1 MRCEEYV
8 YRLFWR
14 FYVCIFVELVRRCVL
29 TLFGEITT
37 LQNLPLVV
45 SLYNNV
51 TALSS
56 CLSEGF
62 LHFIERVIRSLYSVL
77 VFAGEG
83 GQGPALRLDLKRP
96 VCCDKT
102 RLLSRQKYACLD
114 KTFVV
119 TKLCLSRLNIFVARE
134 KMLRQIFVVQMFVAT
149 KDLWRQ
155 AYFCLN
161 KRRAL
166 SR

>member
-14 FYVCIFVELVRRCVL
+14 FYVCIFVELVRCCVL

-51 TALSS
+51 TVLSS
-56 CLSEGF
+56 CLSVGF
-62 LHFIERVIRSLYSVL
+62 LHFIKRVIHSLYSVV

-83 GQGPALRLDLKRP
+83 GGGGVLR
-96 VCCDKT
+96 
-102 RLLSRQKYACLD
+102 
-114 KTFVV
+114 
-119 TKLCLSRLNIFVARE
+119 
-134 KMLRQIFVVQMFVAT
+134 
-149 KDLWRQ
+149 
-155 AYFCLN
+155 
-161 KRRAL
+161 
-166 SR
+166 